1 MVMKEW
7 VCKGCGYVYE
17 GENPPDECP
26 ICGVGPDEFEEVTE

>member
-1 MVMKEW
+1 MKW
-7 VCKGCGYVYE
+7 VCKVCGYVYE